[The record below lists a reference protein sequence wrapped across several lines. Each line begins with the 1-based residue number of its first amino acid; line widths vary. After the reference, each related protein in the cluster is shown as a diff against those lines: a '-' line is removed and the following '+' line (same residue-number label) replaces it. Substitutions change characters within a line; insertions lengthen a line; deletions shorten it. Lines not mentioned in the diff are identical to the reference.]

1 MTRAM
6 ARDRSGATTPH
17 TDAEVHLRRRKKIAR
32 LAWSVLGYNIAVVL
46 WGAFVRAT
54 GSGAGCGRHW
64 PLCNGELVPQP
75 KSIATIIEATHR
87 ATSGIALI
95 AVLVLLIATR
105 VGLPK
110 GHRARRGA
118 AFSMFF
124 IITEALVGAGLVLFE
139 LVAHD
144 ASMKR
149 GLSMVLHLSNTFL
162 LLGALALTAWW
173 TTNEQGA
180 PSGTSSKESEGP
192 RQPLLLRVA
201 IGLSLGGVLV
211 LGASGAGAA
220 LGDTLFPA
228 TSLREG
234 LAQDMSPMAHVF
246 LRLRL
251 LHPVIA
257 LGSGVVVLGTAS
269 LVRAVS
275 SSARARKLARLVT
288 ILYVV
293 QFAAGLLNL
302 SLLAPVAM
310 QLVHLL
316 LADATWIALVLMGW
330 EALGARGEVPAP
342 APSEP
347 VAVS

>member
-1 MTRAM
+1 MP
-6 ARDRSGATTPH
+6 RDRSVATTPH
-17 TDAEVHLRRRKKIAR
+17 TDAEVQLRKRSRIAR

-46 WGAFVRAT
+46 WGAYVRAS

-64 PLCNGELVPQP
+64 PLCNGEVVPQP
-75 KSIATIIEATHR
+75 KSLATIIEATHR
-87 ATSGIALI
+87 ATSGLAVI
-95 AVLVLLIATR
+95 AVLVLLVATL
-105 VGLPK
+105 VGLPR
-110 GHRARRGA
+110 GHRSRRGA
-118 AFSMFF
+118 VYSTAFIFC
-124 IITEALVGAGLVLFE
+124 EALIGAGLVLFE

-144 ASMKR
+144 ASLKR

-173 TTNEQGA
+173 ATTEEGA
-180 PSGTSSKESEGP
+180 PARPDAKLEASTRG
-192 RQPLLLRVA
+192 RQPLLVRAAV
-201 IGLSLGGVLV
+201 GLSLGGVLL
-211 LGASGAGAA
+211 LGASGAVAA

-234 LAQDMSPMAHVF
+234 LAQDLSPMAHIF

-257 LGSGVVVLGTAS
+257 LGSGVLVLGTAG
-269 LVRAVS
+269 LVRS
-275 SSARARKLARLVT
+275 LSPSTRARRFARLVT
-288 ILYVV
+288 LLYVV
-293 QFAAGLLNL
+293 QFGAGLLNL

-330 EALGARGEVPAP
+330 EACTARGEVPAA
-342 APSEP
+342 APPST